1 MKTGGVNLR
10 IDERYVYDGNF
21 ISIEPVPKEYYE
33 TDDFFELLLSDLVA
47 FPSPTVAGVLRQ

>member
-1 MKTGGVNLR
+1 MR

-33 TDDFFELLLSDLVA
+33 TDDFFEPLLSEFIEFL
-47 FPSPTVAGVLRQ
+47 SPTVAKVPKQ